1 MALRALARDFGCLIR
16 REGVAGTLRK
26 ATGAFARTELLVLV
40 KPLDAIAPIAF
51 APRLELSELGPAAL
65 PQLAELNRRRCDT
78 RATDRFADDLAR
90 GYTGFVAHDDGQL
103 AGYYWWTDGG
113 HRHLDRLDV
122 TLAGGDVYG
131 FDFFVAQ
138 EHRGDGRAV
147 EFLYAVETA
156 LRARGFERV
165 WGYVRA
171 DNRPARWLYSSRGY
185 EIVKSV
191 HLRAP

>member
-1 MALRALARDFGCLIR
+1 MALRALARDLGCLVR
-16 REGVAGTLRK
+16 REGIGGTVRK
-26 ATGAFARTELLVLV
+26 ASGAFARTELLVLV

-51 APRLELSELGPAAL
+51 APRLELSELRQASL

-78 RATDRFADDLAR
+78 RATHRFADDLAR
-90 GYTGFVAHDDGQL
+90 GYAGFVARDDGHM
-103 AGYYWWTDGG
+103 AGYDWWTDRG
-113 HRHLDRLDV
+113 HRHLERLDV
-122 TLAGGDVYG
+122 TLATGDVYG
-131 FDFFVAQ
+131 FDFFLAQ

-147 EFLYAVETA
+147 EFLYAVESA
-156 LRARGFERV
+156 LRDRGFTRL

-185 EIVKSV
+185 QVVKSV

>member
-1 MALRALARDFGCLIR
+1 M
-16 REGVAGTLRK
+16 AGTLRK

-90 GYTGFVAHDDGQL
+90 GYTGFVAHDDAQL

-122 TLAGGDVYG
+122 TLAADDVYG